1 MSRLQCLNLKLVI
14 KQILTAGENE
24 VQTRLSANTRNFSKL
39 SNWGTK
45 KSATHVK
52 IVNYH
57 PETMADAQVEQI
69 LAPLREAV
77 KKQVSRYRLYR
88 LFCKY
93 IKKLMSDMCIFIYFC
108 QGQVVR
114 SMKESNAPDMEVKKA
129 VGELKALKKQL
140 DDKELALQ
148 PPSETFNRSK
158 FADLM
163 IRRFFY
169 DQSFSIYG
177 GKLRFI

>member
-1 MSRLQCLNLKLVI
+1 
-14 KQILTAGENE
+14 
-24 VQTRLSANTRNFSKL
+24 
-39 SNWGTK
+39 
-45 KSATHVK
+45 
-52 IVNYH
+52 
-57 PETMADAQVEQI
+57 
-69 LAPLREAV
+69 
-77 KKQVSRYRLYR
+77 
-88 LFCKY
+88 
-93 IKKLMSDMCIFIYFC
+93 
-108 QGQVVR
+108 VVR
-114 SMKESNAPDMEVKKA
+114 SLKESNASDIEVKKA

-177 GKLRFI
+177 GRYIKSDRAIIHKINPFV

>member
-1 MSRLQCLNLKLVI
+1 M
-14 KQILTAGENE
+14 
-24 VQTRLSANTRNFSKL
+24 
-39 SNWGTK
+39 
-45 KSATHVK
+45 
-52 IVNYH
+52 
-57 PETMADAQVEQI
+57 TMADTQVEQI

-77 KKQVSRYRLYR
+77 KKQVSGHR

-93 IKKLMSDMCIFIYFC
+93 LNKLMSYMCIFICFWK
-108 QGQVVR
+108 GLVVR
-114 SMKESNAPDMEVKKA
+114 SMKESNASDMEVKKA

-148 PPSETFNRSK
+148 PPSEIFNRSK

-177 GKLRFI
+177 GMLRFIEY